1 MIMSRKWIDFFI
13 DLGMYLFV
21 GTFMAVCIWLL
32 FGCSPKVITV
42 PEYHYERHN
51 TTDTVMMRDSILR
64 ERNTIIREADSSML
78 ADLGIRLQQG
88 ERAILVLRKELE
100 RALNQ
105 QREVVHDTVVQRDSI
120 SVPFPVEKQLSRWDS
135 LKLEAGG
142 YLFVLLIVAV
152 LWFLIVWLKNQG
164 IIFRRPRDGL

>member
-1 MIMSRKWIDFFI
+1 MIMSRKWVNFFI

-100 RALNQ
+100 RALSQ
-105 QREVVHDTVVQRDSI
+105 QKEVVHDTIVKLDSI
-120 SVPFPVEKQLSRWDS
+120 RVAYQIEKQLT
-135 LKLEAGG
+135 KLQQFKQDVASW
-142 YLFVLLIVAV
+142 LFAIIVALV
-152 LWFLIVWLKNQG
+152 IAWLWSRYK
-164 IIFRRPRDGL
+164 RK

>member
-1 MIMSRKWIDFFI
+1 MSRKWVNFFI

-42 PEYHYERHN
+42 PEYHYEQHN

-100 RALNQ
+100 RALSQ
-105 QREVVHDTVVQRDSI
+105 QKEVVHDTIVKLDSI
-120 SVPFPVEKQLSRWDS
+120 RVAYPVEKQLTKWQQFKQDVASW
-135 LKLEAGG
+135 
-142 YLFVLLIVAV
+142 LFAIIVALV
-152 LWFLIVWLKNQG
+152 IAWLWSRYK
-164 IIFRRPRDGL
+164 RK

>member
-1 MIMSRKWIDFFI
+1 MSRKWIDFFI

-51 TTDTVMMRDSILR
+51 TTDTIMMRDSILR

-88 ERAILVLRKELE
+88 ERAILVLRKYLE
-100 RALNQ
+100 RSLYQ
-105 QREVVHDTVVQRDSI
+105 HREVVHDTIVKVDSI
-120 SVPFPVEKQLSRWDS
+120 RVAYPVEKQLTKWEK
-135 LKLEAGG
+135 LKMDAGG
-142 YLFVLLIVAV
+142 WVFAVLVVLLVY
-152 LWFLIVWLKNQG
+152 LL
-164 IIFRRPRDGL
+164 FRIKKP

>member
-64 ERNTIIREADSSML
+64 ERNTIIREADSSMM

-88 ERAILVLRKELE
+88 ERAILVFRKELE

-105 QREVVHDTVVQRDSI
+105 QKEVVHDTVVKVDSI
-120 SVPFPVEKQLSRWDS
+120 RVAYPVEKQLTKWQQFKQDVASW
-135 LKLEAGG
+135 
-142 YLFVLLIVAV
+142 LFAIIVALV
-152 LWFLIVWLKNQG
+152 IAWLWSRYK
-164 IIFRRPRDGL
+164 RK

>member
-1 MIMSRKWIDFFI
+1 MSRKWIDFFI

-51 TTDTVMMRDSILR
+51 TTDTIMMRDSILR
-64 ERNTIIREADSSML
+64 ERNTIIREADSSTL

-100 RALNQ
+100 YALRH
-105 QREVVHDTVVQRDSI
+105 QREVVHDTIVKVDSI
-120 SVPFPVEKQLSRWDS
+120 RVAYPVEKQLTKWQQFKQDVASWFF
-135 LKLEAGG
+135 AI
-142 YLFVLLIVAV
+142 IVALV
-152 LWFLIVWLKNQG
+152 IACLWLRYK
-164 IIFRRPRDGL
+164 RK

>member
-1 MIMSRKWIDFFI
+1 MSRKWIDFFI

-51 TTDTVMMRDSILR
+51 TTDTIMMRDSILR
-64 ERNTIIREADSSML
+64 EHNTIIREADSSML

-105 QREVVHDTVVQRDSI
+105 QKEVVHDTIVKVDSI
-120 SVPFPVEKQLSRWDS
+120 RVAYPVEKQLTKWQQFKQDVASW
-135 LKLEAGG
+135 
-142 YLFVLLIVAV
+142 LFAIIVALV
-152 LWFLIVWLKNQG
+152 IAWLWSRYK
-164 IIFRRPRDGL
+164 RK

>member
-51 TTDTVMMRDSILR
+51 TTDTIMMRDSILR

-120 SVPFPVEKQLSRWDS
+120 RVAYPVEKQLTKWQQFKQDVASW
-135 LKLEAGG
+135 
-142 YLFVLLIVAV
+142 LFAIIVALV
-152 LWFLIVWLKNQG
+152 IAWLGSRYK
-164 IIFRRPRDGL
+164 RK

>member
-21 GTFMAVCIWLL
+21 GTFMAVCIRLL

-105 QREVVHDTVVQRDSI
+105 QKEVVHDTVVKVDSI
-120 SVPFPVEKQLSRWDS
+120 RVAYPVEKQLTKWQQFKQDVASW
-135 LKLEAGG
+135 
-142 YLFVLLIVAV
+142 LFAIIVALV
-152 LWFLIVWLKNQG
+152 IAWLWSRYK
-164 IIFRRPRDGL
+164 RK

>member
-100 RALNQ
+100 RALSQ
-105 QREVVHDTVVQRDSI
+105 QKEVVHDTIVKVDSI
-120 SVPFPVEKQLSRWDS
+120 RVVYPVEKQLTKWQQFKQDVASW
-135 LKLEAGG
+135 
-142 YLFVLLIVAV
+142 LFAIIVALV
-152 LWFLIVWLKNQG
+152 IAWIWSKYK
-164 IIFRRPRDGL
+164 RK

>member
-1 MIMSRKWIDFFI
+1 MIMSRKLVNFFI

-64 ERNTIIREADSSML
+64 EHNTIISEADSSML

-100 RALNQ
+100 RALSQ
-105 QREVVHDTVVQRDSI
+105 QKEVVHDTIVKLDSI
-120 SVPFPVEKQLSRWDS
+120 RVAYPVEKQLTKWQQFKQDVASW
-135 LKLEAGG
+135 
-142 YLFVLLIVAV
+142 LFAIIVALV
-152 LWFLIVWLKNQG
+152 IAWLWSRNKRKLL
-164 IIFRRPRDGL
+164 PL

>member
-1 MIMSRKWIDFFI
+1 MNRKWVDFFI

-21 GTFMAVCIWLL
+21 ALFMAACIWLL

-51 TTDTVMMRDSILR
+51 TTDTIMMRDSILR

-100 RALNQ
+100 RALSQ
-105 QREVVHDTVVQRDSI
+105 QKEVVHDTIVKVDSI
-120 SVPFPVEKQLSRWDS
+120 RVPYPVEKQLT
-135 LKLEAGG
+135 KLQQFNQDVASW
-142 YLFVLLIVAV
+142 LFAIIVALV
-152 LWFLIVWLKNQG
+152 IAWLWSRYK
-164 IIFRRPRDGL
+164 RK